1 MKKAVKYACNGDF
14 KTRKSVTEQFYTN
27 KIENA
32 EKRDNF
38 HRKKCNLPKLTQE
51 EIENQRD
58 L

>member
-1 MKKAVKYACNGDF
+1 MHVIEILKLERVQ
-14 KTRKSVTEQFYTN
+14 SEQFYTN